1 MEASLMKTEFIPDS
15 YTDKFKKL
23 SSNKKLHILREWQR
37 YLDEIAP
44 QHSPF
49 QQIIY
54 MRLFWLSIG
63 QNKKECRASYA
74 DLKKL
79 TNIKAD
85 STFHVNIKELVK
97 MRHIKVLEKTF
108 AVKTKYRIYSPL
120 EIITPDKKDKKRSK

>member
-1 MEASLMKTEFIPDS
+1 MKTEFNFSI
-15 YTDKFKKL
+15 YTDEVKKL

-44 QHSPF
+44 LHSPF

-74 DLKKL
+74 DLKKIC
-79 TNIKAD
+79 NIKAD
-85 STFHVNIKELVK
+85 STFNNNIKELIK
-97 MRHIKVLEKTF
+97 LRHVDILEKTF
-108 AVKTKYRIYSPL
+108 AVKTKYRVYSPL
-120 EIITPDKKDKKRSK
+120 EILTPDKNDKKRSK